1 MRTIS
6 AQGSIAVVCL
16 VLGIMLSVQF
26 QTTNYYKDAMI
37 PERAEDLTSQIK
49 TVSKE
54 KAVLEQ
60 KADSLIVQLTNSTNY
75 NQAMADLQKELQVAN
90 LAVGFVSVEG
100 PGIII
105 TVSDDPKDLTPGDD
119 PNDYLIHD
127 NDLLQLTNELKAAGA
142 EAISINNQRITAMSE
157 IRCAGTLI
165 NVNGVKIG
173 PPYVLKAIGNPDVLY
188 GMMKSKNG
196 YLEILNMYELKT
208 SIEKLENVN
217 IPALKRQK
225 SLLKSV

>member
-54 KAVLEQ
+54 KAILEQ
-60 KADSLIVQLTNSTNY
+60 KADSLMVQLTNSTNY

-105 TVSDDPKDLTPGDD
+105 TVNDKPNLKPGDD
-119 PNDYLIHD
+119 PNGYLIHD

-157 IRCAGTLI
+157 IRCAGPLT
-165 NVNGVKIG
+165 NVNGVKTG

-188 GMMKSKNG
+188 GMMRSKNG

-208 SIEKLENVN
+208 SIDKFDNVS

-225 SLLKSV
+225 SLLRSV

>member
-1 MRTIS
+1 MRPIS
-6 AQGSIAVVCL
+6 AQSSIAIVCL

-26 QTTNYYKDAMI
+26 QTTRYYKGTNV
-37 PERAEDLTSQIK
+37 PERAEDLTIQIK

-54 KAVLEQ
+54 KEALEQ
-60 KADSLIVQLTNSTNY
+60 KADALIVQLNNSTNY
-75 NQAMADLQKELQVAN
+75 NQAMADLQKEVQIAN
-90 LAVGFVSVEG
+90 LAAGFVSVEG

-105 TVSDDPKDLTPGDD
+105 TVNDNPNLKPGDD
-119 PNDYLIHD
+119 PNGYLIHD

-157 IRCAGTLI
+157 IRCAGPLT
-165 NVNGVKIG
+165 NVNGVKTG

-208 SIEKLENVN
+208 SIDKFDNVS

-225 SLLKSV
+225 SLLRSV